1 MKLFHKITLIASVLI
16 GLLCLTNTV
25 SAQCR
30 GFTKKRC
37 FPSLSPYIHNGQL
50 TSAILRP
57 GDSADID
64 LIFNAGKEYKIV
76 LCSQDQLGDVHFK
89 ILDQSRKVL
98 YESTPEEKNP
108 SWSFKVENTQ
118 QLIVQLKVP
127 KMEKSNQRNNIVPN
141 GCVALLVGFKK

>member
-16 GLLCLTNTV
+16 GLLCLSNTV
-25 SAQCR
+25 SAQCK

-37 FPSLSPYIHNGQL
+37 LPSLSPYIHNGQL

-76 LCSQDQLGDVHFK
+76 VCSQDQLGDVHFK

-98 YESTPEEKNP
+98 YESTPGEKNP
-108 SWSFKVENTQ
+108 
-118 QLIVQLKVP
+118 
-127 KMEKSNQRNNIVPN
+127 
-141 GCVALLVGFKK
+141 

>member
-1 MKLFHKITLIASVLI
+1 MKLFRKITLNVSFLI
-16 GLLCLTNTV
+16 GLIALSGNV
-25 SAQCR
+25 NAQCK

-37 FPSLSPYIHNGQL
+37 LPSLSPYMHNGQL
-50 TSAILRP
+50 TSAILKP

-64 LIFNAGKEYKIV
+64 LTFNAGKEYKILV
-76 LCSQDQLGDVHFK
+76 CNQDQIGKVQFK

-98 YESTPEEKNP
+98 YESNPEETNP

-118 QLIVQLKVP
+118 KLIVQLKVP
-127 KMEKSNQRNNIVPN
+127 KMEMNNQRTNLVPN